1 MNFCCQL
8 ADIQPM
14 ILTMGGLVLSW
25 GFSGTF
31 CGWVNMPWGRPG
43 TTAADKAAK
52 ELGGDDNDRQC
63 LARAWCRRRQT
74 DQARMNSIERAT
86 VQTSRPIKR
95 RISETVKG
103 NRSSFRGDLFFCGL
117 QLKRLTA
124 RHRQES

>member
-31 CGWVNMPWGRPG
+31 CGWVNMPWRRPS

-52 ELGGDDNDRQC
+52 ELGGDDNDSVWRE
-63 LARAWCRRRQT
+63 LGVVVAGRT
-74 DQARMNSIERAT
+74 K
-86 VQTSRPIKR
+86 P
-95 RISETVKG
+95 G
-103 NRSSFRGDLFFCGL
+103 
-117 QLKRLTA
+117 
-124 RHRQES
+124 